1 MSRRHQAS
9 FKEECDEIIRGNP
22 ALGLVAITPGSAEAG
37 WRSGWWGGP
46 GVGIYV
52 GPRYGYGYR
61 NYLYRYRPYYYG
73 RYAYSY
79 GPRWKHRL
87 PLLRLGKK
95 GLAPRA
101 NLAGVERSGRKAR
114 TIHYSVSGSLQQ
126 TIGVGLAPALLV
138 LLPFV
143 YGTPA
148 GIGRV
153 PECGFF

>member
-1 MSRRHQAS
+1 MKYLVTCAAAA
-9 FKEECDEIIRGNP
+9 

-61 NYLYRYRPYYYG
+61 NYSYRYRPYYYD
-73 RYAYSY
+73 RYAYGY
-79 GPRWKHRL
+79 GPRWKYRL

-101 NLAGVERSGRKAR
+101 NLAGVEQSGRTAR
-114 TIHYSVSGSLQQ
+114 AIHCFVVRIPATNHWGRPRAGPFGFASVRIRYAGGNRE
-126 TIGVGLAPALLV
+126 GV
-138 LLPFV
+138 
-143 YGTPA
+143 
-148 GIGRV
+148 
-153 PECGFF
+153 

>member
-1 MSRRHQAS
+1 MKSSAATLPLGSSPSRPARPRLDGVLGGGVVRAS
-9 FKEECDEIIRGNP
+9 EF
-22 ALGLVAITPGSAEAG
+22 
-37 WRSGWWGGP
+37 
-46 GVGIYV
+46 
-52 GPRYGYGYR
+52 RYGYGYR

-73 RYAYSY
+73 SYAYSY

-114 TIHYSVSGSLQQ
+114 TIHYLVSGSLQQ

-153 PECGFF
+153 SECGFF

>member
-1 MSRRHQAS
+1 MKYLLTSAAALPLGS
-9 FKEECDEIIRGNP
+9 SP
-22 ALGLVAITPGSAEAG
+22 APELFVPYA
-37 WRSGWWGGP
+37 
-46 GVGIYV
+46 
-52 GPRYGYGYR
+52 
-61 NYLYRYRPYYYG
+61 PYYYD

-79 GPRWKHRL
+79 GPMWKHVPR
-87 PLLRLGKK
+87 LRLGKK
-95 GLAPRA
+95 GLAPRV

-114 TIHYSVSGSLQQ
+114 TIHYLVSGSLQQ

-153 PECGFF
+153 SECGFF